1 MNRLAVWAA
10 AGVWAAG
17 AAGAAPLETIS
28 KEPYVGAI
36 VVNAADGQVL
46 FEDQPDAPA
55 YPASMLKLM
64 DLLLVLE
71 RVEQGALKFDDVVT
85 ISAEA
90 SKIGGSQVFLAEKE
104 RFTVDELLY
113 ALVIQSANDAATAL
127 AIHLGGTKDGFVRLM
142 NERAQ
147 ALGMT
152 STRFESVHGLPP
164 STGQK
169 PDVTTARDFAKL
181 CVELMK
187 RKDVLRYTS
196 VRERGFRDG
205 KFMMQTHNN
214 LLESFPGCDGLKT
227 GYFKAGGYSIAA
239 TAARDGVR
247 VVAVILGSPTKDG
260 RDAKARELLTRG
272 LMAMPRPPP
281 ALVAA
286 APATNAARAPALQR
300 APPAAAVPEAAP
312 RPSRTRWYIA
322 GGVVL
327 VLAVLFFYY
336 RRQQWGR

>member
-1 MNRLAVWAA
+1 MNRLAVCAVAGMLA
-10 AGVWAAG
+10 AGVAD
-17 AAGAAPLETIS
+17 AAPLETIS

-71 RVEQGALKFDDVVT
+71 RVEQGALKFDDTVT
-85 ISAEA
+85 ISAEV

-147 ALGMT
+147 ALGLS

-181 CVELMK
+181 CVELLK
-187 RKDVLRYTS
+187 RKDVIRYTS

-205 KFMMQTHNN
+205 KFLMQTHNN
-214 LLESFPGCDGLKT
+214 LLDSFPGCDGLKT
-227 GYFKAGGYSIAA
+227 GYFRSGGYSIAA
-239 TAARDGVR
+239 TASRDGAR

-272 LMAMPRPPP
+272 LMAVPP
-281 ALVAA
+281 APAPPVVASAATNAAPAPTVQAA
-286 APATNAARAPALQR
+286 APAAAPAV
-300 APPAAAVPEAAP
+300 AH
-312 RPSRTRWYIA
+312 PSRTRWYVI

-327 VLAVLFFYY
+327 VLVVLFLFY